1 MSIKMEQYNALVKT
15 QRLLRDILTV
25 DGYPK
30 TKKEM
35 RARAYSCL
43 RHFPFLDE
51 YGAPMFSRD
60 DFECPKINEYKGL
73 GDYSHE

>member
-1 MSIKMEQYNALVKT
+1 MSLRYEQQNALVKT

-25 DGYPK
+25 YRYPK

-35 RARAYSCL
+35 RERAYRCL
-43 RHFPFLDE
+43 KHFPFLDE

-60 DFECPKINEYKGL
+60 EFECPKINDDKRFGEKDGL
-73 GDYSHE
+73 